1 MANEKILV
9 VDDDTNIC
17 ELLRL
22 YLTKEGYQVTTAND
36 GRIALVNETG
46 ALTATRN
53 LSANGAGS
61 IDLRTHGVG
70 QAITLDGAT
79 LSSTSGQ
86 VQLIAGGNI
95 ATTTSDGST
104 TEIATAG
111 NALLVAGGSI
121 GADGRRIE
129 LAGVNTLAAQS
140 TGAQWLRQTSGSFAL
155 PSLVAALALLPAL
168 LFIPAA
174 TGYRLPVLFGRAAI
188 RPR

>member
-1 MANEKILV
+1 VSSL
-9 VDDDTNIC
+9 DG
-17 ELLRL
+17 L
-22 YLTKEGYQVTTAND
+22 VTTAND

-95 ATTTSDGST
+95 ATTT
-104 TEIATAG
+104 ATA
-111 NALLVAGGSI
+111 APPRSPPRA
-121 GADGRRIE
+121 
-129 LAGVNTLAAQS
+129 TPC
-140 TGAQWLRQTSGSFAL
+140 WW
-155 PSLVAALALLPAL
+155 
-168 LFIPAA
+168 PAA
-174 TGYRLPVLFGRAAI
+174 A
-188 RPR
+188 